1 MKPFNV
7 ISLQLLKT
15 YPSPLRFQ
23 GSVLISFIA
32 LDVYQLFMIILSA
45 LASSLVSVL
54 GGIPYSNTLYGRDS
68 YGQLIK
74 FDSKDISYTLLSDS
88 MFQDVKSKDNFV
100 EAKSYNRTKLLQIDK
115 LKDEF
120 VINGKKYGS
129 KCFEYFQK
137 RRRGY
142 NKLLDLES
150 ARYVKH
156 QRLAR
161 SSQAIQQLYK
171 YLPLL

>member
-1 MKPFNV
+1 
-7 ISLQLLKT
+7 
-15 YPSPLRFQ
+15 
-23 GSVLISFIA
+23 
-32 LDVYQLFMIILSA
+32 MIILSA

-74 FDSKDISYTLLSDS
+74 FDSTDISYTLLSDS

-120 VINGKKYGS
+120 VIDGKKYGS
-129 KCFEYFQK
+129 KCFEYF
-137 RRRGY
+137 
-142 NKLLDLES
+142 
-150 ARYVKH
+150 
-156 QRLAR
+156 
-161 SSQAIQQLYK
+161 
-171 YLPLL
+171 